1 MIYNPLQLDIEKS
14 RNEIARYEVDFA
26 DHAVLLQVLHAFNET
41 SKRFPL
47 WLLATKTPFTLGSY
61 LVIVLGS
68 SVSKPEFESH
78 LNTLP
83 DEVSSA
89 FCCCDRCASARFIEP
104 PADTAQQEAHTP
116 GITNNPVWTM
126 IYGL

>member
-26 DHAVLLQVLHAFNET
+26 DHAVLLQVLYAFNET
-41 SKRFPL
+41 SKYFPL
-47 WLLATKTPFTLGSY
+47 WLLVTKTPFTLGSY

-68 SVSKPEFESH
+68 SVSKPAFERAFSITH
-78 LNTLP
+78 STAP
-83 DEVSSA
+83 SA
-89 FCCCDRCASARFIEP
+89 FCCCDRCTAARLI
-104 PADTAQQEAHTP
+104 TP
-116 GITNNPVWTM
+116 LESTSSLEDWRAANPVWAT